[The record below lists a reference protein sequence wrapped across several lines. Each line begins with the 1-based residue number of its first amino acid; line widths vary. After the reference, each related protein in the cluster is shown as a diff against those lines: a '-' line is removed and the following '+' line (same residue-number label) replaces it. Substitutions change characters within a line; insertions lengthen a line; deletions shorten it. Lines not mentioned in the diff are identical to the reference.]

1 MITALSSA
9 VAPRA
14 TLQELADGCARR
26 GITALHL
33 VQGHAHG
40 VRFCASSDELLAAA
54 HVLNATGVRIAV
66 MEIDC
71 LSEHEAERAAEVCA
85 LFGAKLMTACTSC
98 MVVNAAEHNVDEAAR
113 GRLGDAVD
121 LIVLQGAG
129 PEAAQHEGRGIGS
142 LMTRLTLSGY
152 QGILTLAP
160 SSAAVLP
167 VWRTW
172 LQHGRNWG
180 CGSKTADPS
189 LVQLAGVQA

>member
-1 MITALSSA
+1 MIIALSSHA
-9 VAPRA
+9 APRA
-14 TLQELADGCARR
+14 TLQELVEGCARR
-26 GITALHL
+26 GLAALHL

-40 VRFCASSDELLAAA
+40 VRFCASSDELVAAA
-54 HVLNATGVRIAV
+54 HTLNAAGVRIAV

-85 LFGAKLMTACTSC
+85 LFGARLMTACTSC
-98 MVVNAAEHNVDEAAR
+98 IDVNAADQNVDEAAH
-113 GRLGDAVD
+113 GRLDGSID
-121 LIVLQGAG
+121 LIVLRGAG